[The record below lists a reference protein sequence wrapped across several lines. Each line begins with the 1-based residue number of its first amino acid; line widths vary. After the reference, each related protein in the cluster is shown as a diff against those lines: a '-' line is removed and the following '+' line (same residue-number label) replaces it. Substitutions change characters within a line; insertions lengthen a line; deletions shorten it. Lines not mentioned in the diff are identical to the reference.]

1 MKSITLKKAAL
12 LLVAVSLASFNTSC
26 TMEQFREGL
35 ANTNEVM
42 DGVNQVT
49 NKTTRQLNS
58 TSGAINSASNTV
70 NSAKSAF

>member
-1 MKSITLKKAAL
+1 MKKNTIKKSAL
-12 LLVAVSLASFNTSC
+12 LLSVIALASFNTSC

-58 TSGAINSASNTV
+58 TSSAINSASNTV
-70 NSAKSAF
+70 KTTKGAF